1 MNLQQRTWHW
11 LRGASSSGWGE
22 VLRAPLIPLAILYA
36 LLLGLRRRLRRGARV
51 GVPVV
56 SVGNLELG
64 GTGKSPC
71 VRWLASRLVAQ
82 GFKVL
87 VVARGYGARASASL
101 DEEGAE
107 LAAHGFRVVQGP
119 RRREVIEKALAVDR
133 ADIILLDDGFQQR
146 DVAVDGHI
154 LLLDARRPF
163 GSGWTLPAGSLRE
176 CPRLVSR
183 PDVVVLTRADALLPT
198 EYEAAQ
204 RRVAEAFPKVPI
216 LRGVQKVQWEPETRA
231 RLQTARVHLLAGIAR
246 PEEFLALAEREGLF
260 VTGTTFMPD
269 HHAWSP
275 KDWNRASEQA
285 RAEGADVLLTTGKDW
300 PKLGH
305 FAGELPLECLHVGF
319 HLEAHE
325 AEILDARCATWVR
338 RESET

>member
-1 MNLQQRTWHW
+1 LGEA
-11 LRGASSSGWGE
+11 LR
-22 VLRAPLIPLAILYA
+22 VVLIPLALLYA
-36 LLLGLRRRLRRGARV
+36 LVLGLRRRLRRGAKV

-87 VVARGYGARASASL
+87 VVARGYGARASATL

-119 RRREVIEKALAVDR
+119 RRLQVIAQALAEDQ

-146 DVAVDGHI
+146 DVAVDCHI

-163 GSGWTLPAGSLRE
+163 GGGWTLPAGSLRE
-176 CPRLVSR
+176 CPKLVSR
-183 PDVVVLTRADALLPT
+183 PDVVVLTRADAVLPS
-198 EYEAAQ
+198 ESEAAQ
-204 RRVAEAFPKVPI
+204 RRVAEVFPTVPI
-216 LRGVQKVQWEPETRA
+216 LRGVQKVQWEPQTRA
-231 RLQTARVHLLAGIAR
+231 RLQAARVHLLAGIAR
-246 PEEFLALAEREGLF
+246 PEEFRALAEREGLF

-269 HHAWSP
+269 HHAWSLG
-275 KDWNRASEQA
+275 DWNRASEQA
-285 RAEGADVLLTTGKDW
+285 RAEGAEVLVTTGKDW

-305 FAGELPLECLHVGF
+305 LAGVHRLECLHVGF

-325 AEILDARCATWVR
+325 AEIIEARCARLARQGAKT
-338 RESET
+338 